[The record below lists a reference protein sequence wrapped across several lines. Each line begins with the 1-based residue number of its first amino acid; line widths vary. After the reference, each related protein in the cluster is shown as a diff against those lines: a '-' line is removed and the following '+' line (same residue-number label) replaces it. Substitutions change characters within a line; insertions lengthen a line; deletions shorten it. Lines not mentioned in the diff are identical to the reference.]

1 MKSSLYIFCLVL
13 FMSCLSKPEI
23 KKGDTVL
30 IYMKLSNK
38 NGATIDETGYSNLIQ
53 PLQVKVGN
61 QEVFKPIDVSLIGMK
76 LNESK
81 TIVLPPENTFKKQG
95 VFYIQNAMD
104 TVYIVHPT
112 DTLFATITI
121 LKIN

>member
-104 TVYIVHPT
+104 TAYIVHPT